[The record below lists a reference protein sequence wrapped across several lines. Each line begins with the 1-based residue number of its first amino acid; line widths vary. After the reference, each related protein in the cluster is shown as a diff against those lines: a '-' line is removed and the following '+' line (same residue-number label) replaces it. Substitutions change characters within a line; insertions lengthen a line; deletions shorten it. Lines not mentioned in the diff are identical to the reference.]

1 MSYLQHFGLKHDPLG
16 KGIKATLPSTQQEQ
30 LTQKLN
36 WLLQT
41 KGVGIITGEAGTGK
55 TTALRE

>member
-41 KGVGIITGEAGTGK
+41 GCVL
-55 TTALRE
+55 LR